1 MSNSALFALREHL
14 KNNDKF
20 TLLDKNNDTIEDINL
35 ADKVSF
41 EKEGGNDKYILSL
54 DEETEFSIE
63 GKPVVLKVILHCWIH
78 KDSNAADYLADCQ
91 KLHLTN
97 ISFLQR
103 NDLMNW
109 LTGQSETSQYIV
121 TSRDQGIKAVDENNN
136 TVASNNATNTVTTST
151 IIGSTTQTTYSN
163 DRNSG
168 LSELEVI
175 QNEDPVLFKTIQHER
190 VLVDHNSSLRG
201 SKPVDFSYLIKDVE
215 LKLVQSLKGSSS
227 SKTGKNKGHVSKN
240 NGPSKS
246 VLRKDPIILIP
257 SATSSIL
264 TLSNIKE
271 FLEHSKYINP
281 RDITITTDNDLVTV
295 EKKFE
300 KISRPIRFLIV
311 NNTRMFTKPE
321 YWDRVVAV
329 FTTGHTWQFSNYQWN
344 TAQDLF
350 QHCNGYYFHFNG
362 DEVPQHVQQWNVQRI
377 ALDKHQRFKDVEV
390 VRFFWSN
397 LEKSLIAKGYH

>member
-1 MSNSALFALREHL
+1 MSKSALFTLRDHL
-14 KNNDKF
+14 KNGDKF
-20 TLLDKNNDTIEDINL
+20 TLLDENNTTTEDIST
-35 ADKVSF
+35 ADKVLLGSDA
-41 EKEGGNDKYILSL
+41 ENNKATLSL
-54 DEETEFSIE
+54 NDETEFLIE
-63 GKPVVLKVILHCWIH
+63 KNPVILKVILHCWMH
-78 KDSNAADYLADCQ
+78 KDSSAADYLADCQ

-109 LTGQSETSQYIV
+109 LTGQSETSQYIS
-121 TSRDQGIKAVDENNN
+121 TSKDQDTKPSDEKNNAISSVAAINN
-136 TVASNNATNTVTTST
+136 TTTST
-151 IIGSTTQTTYSN
+151 SANTTTQTTTSA
-163 DRNSG
+163 DQKSG
-168 LSELEVI
+168 LSELEII
-175 QNEDPVLFKTIQHER
+175 QNEDPVLFKTLEHER
-190 VLVDHNSSLRG
+190 VLMDHNSSLRG
-201 SKPVDFSYLIKDVE
+201 SKPIDFSYLIKDVE

-227 SKTGKNKGHVSKN
+227 SKSGKSKGHVSKS

-264 TLSNIKE
+264 TLANIKE
-271 FLEHSKYINP
+271 FLEHSKYVNP
-281 RDITITTDNDLVTV
+281 RDITITSDNDLITV
-295 EKKFE
+295 EKKFT

-329 FTTGHTWQFSNYQWN
+329 FTTGHAWQFANYQWN
-344 TAQDLF
+344 TPQNLF

-362 DEVPQHVQQWNVQRI
+362 DEVPQHVQQWNVQKI
-377 ALDKHQRFKDVEV
+377 GLDKHQRFKDVEV

-397 LEKSLIAKGYH
+397 LEKSLVERGYH